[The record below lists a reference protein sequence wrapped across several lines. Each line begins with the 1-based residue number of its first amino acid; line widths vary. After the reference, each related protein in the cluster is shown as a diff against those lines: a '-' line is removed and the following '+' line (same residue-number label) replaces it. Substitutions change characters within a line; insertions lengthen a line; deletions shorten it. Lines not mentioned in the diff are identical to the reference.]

1 MRRVRNLVLFLLG
14 LLLLGYG
21 AVVALLVYNENSLVY
36 FPEPGPVSVPA
47 GLPIEPVRFTTPDSI
62 HLTGWIIP
70 PERDSSYWLLVF
82 HGNAGNIATPGRPEH
97 AAQMRRLGLGLFA
110 IDYRGYGDSD
120 GRPSEAGL
128 YRDARAAY
136 DYLTSVRQ
144 VPSSRIVIY
153 GHSLGSAVAVELA
166 TRVPAAGLIIEGALT
181 SVPDRGAELYPF
193 LPVRLI
199 ARNRFPSLE
208 RIRTLRMPLLVLH
221 GREDV
226 TIPPVHG
233 RRLFEAAPEPKTFVE
248 TAGGHADAY
257 LVGAR
262 EYEPGIS
269 GFLATLG
276 AGQIASER
284 DRRP

>member
-1 MRRVRNLVLFLLG
+1 MLLALG

-21 AVVALLVYNENSLVY
+21 AVVGLLVYHENSLVY
-36 FPEPGPVSVPA
+36 FPEPGPVPVPA
-47 GLPIEPVRFTTPDSI
+47 GLPIEPVRFTTPDSV

-70 PERDSSYWLLVF
+70 PARDSAYWLLVF

-120 GRPSEAGL
+120 GVPSEAGL

-136 DYLTSVRQ
+136 DYLTTVRQ
-144 VPSSRIVIY
+144 VPPSRIVIY

-166 TRVPAAGLIIEGALT
+166 TQVPAAGLIIEGAFT
-181 SVPDRGAELYPF
+181 SVPDRGADLYPY

-221 GREDV
+221 GRDDV
-226 TIPPVHG
+226 TIPITHG
-233 RRLFEAAPEPKTFVE
+233 QRLFEAAPEPRTFVE

-257 LVGAR
+257 LVGAK
-262 EYEPGIS
+262 EYEAGITR
-269 GFLATLG
+269 FLATLG
-276 AGQIASER
+276 PGQIVSGR
-284 DRRP
+284 DQRP